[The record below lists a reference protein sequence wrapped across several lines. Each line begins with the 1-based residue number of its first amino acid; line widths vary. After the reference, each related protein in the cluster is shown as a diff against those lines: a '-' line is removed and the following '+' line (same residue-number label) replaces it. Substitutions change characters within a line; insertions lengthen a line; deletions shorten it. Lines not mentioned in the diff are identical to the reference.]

1 VRFRQRVAGIDQA
14 TLSPEQFQKIN
25 ELLICRP
32 MQLASLFTALYG
44 PETME
49 KYFTQAIQEAKKL
62 FTGPMEAVMTT
73 SKAEPNSSGIVRV
86 GSARCL
92 AV

>member
-1 VRFRQRVAGIDQA
+1 
-14 TLSPEQFQKIN
+14 
-25 ELLICRP
+25 

-49 KYFTQAIQEAKKL
+49 KYFTQAQEAKKL
-62 FTGPMEAVMTT
+62 YFTGPMEAVMTT

-92 AV
+92 VV